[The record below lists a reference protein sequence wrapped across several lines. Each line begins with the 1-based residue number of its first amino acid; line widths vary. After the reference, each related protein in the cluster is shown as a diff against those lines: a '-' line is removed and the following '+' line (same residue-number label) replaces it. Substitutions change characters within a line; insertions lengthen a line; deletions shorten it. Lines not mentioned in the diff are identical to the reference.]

1 MKGFFNASKQG
12 LVSGLNI
19 QDINMKGRTIEYG
32 VLMKRAETNDR
43 PRIFISEI
51 RTSIPN
57 LDQYGLGLQGTLQ
70 NIEMELHSIVK
81 KGRDYYANV
90 FVNVNGIITTDIA
103 GVKIYDLVHD
113 KMTSKTL
120 APLFETVN
128 SHISKQKQ
136 NKADDKKRIKELEEQ
151 MEVKDFKLQKA
162 VEEKKQ
168 WQDKYNDECGKR
180 MDDQMKF
187 TDDMDAMQRKYE
199 GQLVV
204 QKRKEEMEKANWA
217 TVGKLVDLYGY
228 TFAEATKE
236 VFGIS
241 F

>member
-90 FVNVNGIITTDIA
+90 FVNVNGIITTDITDI
-103 GVKIYDLVHD
+103 KIYDLVHD

-128 SHISKQKQ
+128 NHISKQKQ
-136 NKADDKKRIKELEEQ
+136 GKADDKKRIKELEEQ
-151 MEVKDFKLQKA
+151 MGVKDFKLQKA
-162 VEEKKQ
+162 MEEKKQ

-180 MDDQMKF
+180 MDDQMRF
-187 TDDMDAMQRKYE
+187 TDDMDAMQ
-199 GQLVV
+199 
-204 QKRKEEMEKANWA
+204 
-217 TVGKLVDLYGY
+217 
-228 TFAEATKE
+228 
-236 VFGIS
+236 
-241 F
+241 

>member
-12 LVSGLNI
+12 LMSGLNI
-19 QDINMKGRTIEYG
+19 QDINTTKGVKIEYG
-32 VLMKRAETNDR
+32 VLMNRAETNDR

-51 RTSIPN
+51 QTSIPH
-57 LDQYGLGLQGTLQ
+57 LEQYGLGSQGALQ

-90 FVNVNGIITTDIA
+90 FVNINGIITTDIA
-103 GVKIYDLVHD
+103 NVKIYDLVHD
-113 KMTSKTL
+113 KMTKNKL

-136 NKADDKKRIKELEEQ
+136 GKADDKKRIKELEEQ
-151 MEVKDFKLQKA
+151 VEVVNFKLQKT
-162 VEEKKQ
+162 EKESKQ

-199 GQLVV
+199 GQLIV
-204 QKRKEEMEKANWA
+204 QKQNEKIEKQKWDM
-217 TVGKLVDLYGY
+217 VGELVDLYKY
-228 TFAEATKE
+228 TFAEAKKE
-236 VFGIS
+236 VFGE
-241 F
+241 

>member
-1 MKGFFNASKQG
+1 MKGFFNTSKQG
-12 LVSGLNI
+12 LMSGLNI

-32 VLMKRAETNDR
+32 VLIKRAETNDR

-57 LDQYGLGLQGTLQ
+57 LDQYGLGLQGALQ

-90 FVNVNGIITTDIA
+90 FVNVNGIITTDITD
-103 GVKIYDLVHD
+103 VKIYDLVHD

-128 SHISKQKQ
+128 NHISKQKQ
-136 NKADDKKRIKELEEQ
+136 SKADDKKRIKELEEQ

-204 QKRKEEMEKANWA
+204 QKQNEKIEKQKWDM
-217 TVGKLVDLYGY
+217 VGELVDLYGY
-228 TFAEATKE
+228 TFAEAKKE
-236 VFGIS
+236 VFGE
-241 F
+241 